1 MEELARIKPEHE
13 QYGTGKAQGRGCS
26 SAKWEKS
33 KTIYN
38 QEIIPLLFTFTFL
51 CSTNINHQ
59 MSLGRQYH
67 DYKQRGCEMSFHWL
81 LNVKTIC
88 MDNHF
93 LSIIEIIV
101 MISK

>member
-38 QEIIPLLFTFTFL
+38 QEIIP
-51 CSTNINHQ
+51 
-59 MSLGRQYH
+59 
-67 DYKQRGCEMSFHWL
+67 
-81 LNVKTIC
+81 
-88 MDNHF
+88 
-93 LSIIEIIV
+93 
-101 MISK
+101 